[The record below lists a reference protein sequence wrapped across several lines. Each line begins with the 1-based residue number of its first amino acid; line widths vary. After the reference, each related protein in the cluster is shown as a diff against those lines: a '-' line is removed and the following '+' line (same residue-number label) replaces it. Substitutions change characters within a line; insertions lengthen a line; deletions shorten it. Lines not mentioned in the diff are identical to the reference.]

1 MMQNQ
6 RGGRG
11 RGRGR
16 GRNQRYGKPYQ
27 RRDDSGDYYQRDDD
41 KPPKAVDLPDV
52 PGSTRVWDSRMEQAL
67 NAKESI
73 DRWEKYIKSLSGFV
87 TLVDLR
93 EAPGGNLLM
102 ARLQAVKNEADERAR
117 NVIMSHM
124 ANRLTETNRIL
135 AALEEKLDGDEA
147 SISTENLASNERKRS
162 TNTDKE
168 HLDID
173 DLIKDEDLIAKLLK
187 HPTLTQKVDA
197 LVLQAKSTGAE

>member
-1 MMQNQ
+1 MQNQ

-11 RGRGR
+11 KGRGW
-16 GRNQRYGKPYQ
+16 GLNQWYGKPHQWRDESSNSYQ
-27 RRDDSGDYYQRDDD
+27 HDDD
-41 KPPKAVDLPDV
+41 KLPKAVDLPDV

-87 TLVDLR
+87 ILVDLHG
-93 EAPGGNLLM
+93 APSRKLLM
-102 ARLQAVKNEADERAR
+102 ACLQAVKNGPDKRTQ

-147 SISTENLASNERKRS
+147 SISTENLASNERKHS

-197 LVLQAKSTGAE
+197 LVLQAKSTGAK